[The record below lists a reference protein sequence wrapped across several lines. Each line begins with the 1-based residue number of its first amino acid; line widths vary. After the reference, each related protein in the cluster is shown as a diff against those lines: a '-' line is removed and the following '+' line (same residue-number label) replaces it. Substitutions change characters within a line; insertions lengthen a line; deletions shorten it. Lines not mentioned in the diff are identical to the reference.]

1 MQSKTAVTITATIY
15 AVALTGCAA
24 WAIVSSLSPFFIGLA
39 WSACMIIGGLHFQDS
54 INNSV

>member
-1 MQSKTAVTITATIY
+1 MQNKAAITITATIY

-24 WAIVSSLSPFFIGLA
+24 WAIVSNLNPFFIGLA